1 MKQSDSESAIDRMR
15 DLIAIEVNRWAQQLP
30 YCAPEV
36 VAAFNKGGKSGVEQ
50 FLNEQAARMKAR
62 VFHAMHEFSPAAASS
77 LAKRHL
83 GQG

>member
-1 MKQSDSESAIDRMR
+1 
-15 DLIAIEVNRWAQQLP
+15 
-30 YCAPEV
+30 
-36 VAAFNKGGKSGVEQ
+36 
-50 FLNEQAARMKAR
+50 MKAR